1 MGDLGGPM
9 KNGWRPA
16 ASVMACLFLLVSWEC
31 RISRA
36 DSLDA
41 KHAGFG
47 PKLWVNAEPAC
58 SVFLAAARAGFQSTE
73 ALGPMPSSMEDS
85 FKASGL
91 RLVDLS
97 SSPYKEDASEEA
109 DNEDVSSVV
118 VNGTRLFLRF
128 QTQNGCGGACESSA
142 VLVSSDPTGLKARGR
157 ESSDSPIATTEY
169 SRDESWS
176 VYQDKRGAYYIAGI
190 SDDHLLAY
198 RIADPKDWH
207 VTCDVSL
214 VPTDEFLTQSSV
226 APTVGALSDLE
237 LATEKLTG
245 GGGGSCGSMR
255 TPDRWAQTM
264 HHALLEAVYRP
275 WASRSL
281 GEPASK
287 NTYGDYERD
296 FDNLVQWSFSGLY
309 EYNAL
314 SAYRKQFEVTSRQLA
329 RYYEAVLQW
338 PAEKASFYAD
348 QNLKNAISQGIG
360 FYLYDRDI
368 DADEQKLRQ
377 AILWHRPVSD
387 ISALITDAVKAGS
400 NKAQESI
407 LDVAV
412 TYPEALRVLLDKGV
426 DPNVANAFGKTPLM
440 YAVQYNQY
448 EAAQLLLSHGADP
461 NAATTWAEDTCNYVL
476 HTARMTPLHYA
487 VRYGSA
493 QLVHLLL
500 SYGAVTFR
508 QTELLYGPPGEFPVD
523 WLRKYTAADKADRNP
538 NLSDSDRSALETL
551 LRVPDEAERT
561 SISKK
566 LTFQAEADN
575 GAGKTEAAYRD
586 LSNALAA
593 KRDNHRALTDLPLIA
608 LKAGRLGESLEAAN
622 AIIAAES
629 PPAEKAAAWF
639 NRGLACEQKTKPVIG
654 YNGKYYCMD
663 SLVFPFLMAWKLQ
676 PSDAR
681 AHKIKAL
688 FDGAHFPVCSVKS
701 SDVAGARFYFAMAFD
716 DSENIHSQT
725 NRVYVLHSK
734 TQVVDPTMISWRVW
748 IGGQLKSVSISP
760 QLVERIDLGDQL
772 LTVLGSQYS
781 AQEPVTIGDEIC
793 QLTKW

>member
-1 MGDLGGPM
+1 
-9 KNGWRPA
+9 
-16 ASVMACLFLLVSWEC
+16 
-31 RISRA
+31 
-36 DSLDA
+36 
-41 KHAGFG
+41 
-47 PKLWVNAEPAC
+47 
-58 SVFLAAARAGFQSTE
+58 
-73 ALGPMPSSMEDS
+73 MEDS

-97 SSPYKEDASEEA
+97 IPPYREDASDEET
-109 DNEDVSSVV
+109 DNEDISSVV

-142 VLVSSDPTGLKARGR
+142 VVVSSDPTGLKTGGRG
-157 ESSDSPIATTEY
+157 SSGSPVATTEY

-176 VYQDKRGAYYIAGI
+176 VYQDKRGAYYIVGI

-198 RIADPKDWH
+198 RIADPKNWH

-214 VPTDEFLTQSSV
+214 VPTDEFLTESSV
-226 APTVGALSDLE
+226 APAVGALSDLE

-255 TPDRWAQTM
+255 TPDRWVQTM

-275 WASRSL
+275 WASKSL
-281 GEPASK
+281 GEPGSE
-287 NTYGDYERD
+287 NTYGDYDRD
-296 FDNLVQWSFSGLY
+296 FENLLQWSFSGLY

-329 RYYEAVLQW
+329 RYYEEVLQW
-338 PAEKASFYAD
+338 PAEKARFYAD
-348 QNLKNAISQGIG
+348 LNVKNAISQGIG

-377 AILWHRPVSD
+377 AILWRRPVSD
-387 ISALITDAVKAGS
+387 ISALITDAIKAGP

-407 LDVAV
+407 LNVAV
-412 TYPEALRVLLDKGV
+412 TYPDALRILLDKGA
-426 DPNVANAFGKTPLM
+426 DPNAANAFGKTPLM
-440 YAVQYNQY
+440 YAAQYDQY

-461 NAATTWAEDTCNYVL
+461 NAATTWAEDTCNYAL

-493 QLVHLLL
+493 QLVRLLL
-500 SYGAVTFR
+500 LNGAVTYR
-508 QTELLYGPPGEFPVD
+508 HTEVLYSSAAEFPLD
-523 WLRKYTAADKADRNP
+523 WLRKYTAADRADRNP

-551 LRVPDEAERT
+551 LRVPDEAERA

-566 LTFQAEADN
+566 LTFQAEAEN
-575 GAGKTEAAYRD
+575 GAGKTESAYRD
-586 LSNALAA
+586 LANALAA
-593 KRDNHRALTDLPLIA
+593 KPDNHRALTDLPLIA
-608 LKAGRLGESLEAAN
+608 LKAGQLGEALEAAN
-622 AIIAAES
+622 AIIVAEN
-629 PPAEKAAAWF
+629 PPTEKAAAWF

-681 AHKIKAL
+681 AHKIEAL

-701 SDVAGARFYFAMAFD
+701 SDVAGARFYFVMAHD
-716 DSENIHSQT
+716 DNEKIHSQT
-725 NRVYVLHSK
+725 NRVYVLHPK
-734 TQVVDPTMISWRVW
+734 TQVIDPPTITWRVR
-748 IGGQLKSVSISP
+748 ISGQPESVSISP
-760 QLVERIDLGDQL
+760 QVVERDDLGDQS
-772 LTVLGSQYS
+772 LTVLESQYP
-781 AQEPVTIGDEIC
+781 AQEPVTVGGQIC
-793 QLTKW
+793 QLAK